1 MCTTEKRSD
10 LKSLCRGPCKVGFGK
25 CTVFT
30 LSAVDMI
37 SSFPRIFLSV
47 QILWVIRTLL
57 VHSQTDF

>member
-30 LSAVDMI
+30 VSAVDMV
-37 SSFPRIFLSV
+37 SSFPQIFLSV
-47 QILWVIRTLL
+47 QILWVMICSL
-57 VHSQTDF
+57 